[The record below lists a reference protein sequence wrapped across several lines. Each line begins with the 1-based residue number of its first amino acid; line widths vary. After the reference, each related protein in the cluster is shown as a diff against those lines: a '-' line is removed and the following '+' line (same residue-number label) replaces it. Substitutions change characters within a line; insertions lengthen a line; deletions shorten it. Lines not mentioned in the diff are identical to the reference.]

1 MSRLSIND
9 INYPHPLRLDLLIEG
24 QIIIE
29 VKSTL
34 ETHSIYNAQLLT
46 YIKQSQ
52 LELGLLIN
60 FDQKTLKEGITRVI
74 NSKNE
79 T

>member
-46 YIKQSQ
+46 YIK
-52 LELGLLIN
+52 
-60 FDQKTLKEGITRVI
+60 
-74 NSKNE
+74 
-79 T
+79 